1 MKPFPPL
8 PPPGYTLEPLSER
21 HDRAAFSCAVPA
33 LDSYLARQAGQD
45 VKRGVSRVYVL
56 AAEGGETVAGYFSLS
71 AASIALSDLPPEMAR
86 RLPRYPFV
94 PATLMGRLA
103 VASSHRGR
111 DFGEFLLLSALFLSW
126 QASRQVASAAV
137 LVDAK
142 DDSARGFYERYGFI
156 RFPDQ
161 SNRLFL
167 PMNTVEQL
175 LG

>member
-1 MKPFPPL
+1 VRPVPPL

-21 HDRAAFSCAVPA
+21 HDRTAFSCGVPA
-33 LDSYLARQAGQD
+33 LDSFLARQAGQD

-56 AAEGGETVAGYFSLS
+56 AADGEKVAGYFSLS
-71 AASIALSDLPPEMAR
+71 AATMALSDLPPEMAR

-111 DFGEFLLLSALFLSW
+111 DLGEFLLLSALFVSW

-142 DDSARGFYERYGFI
+142 DDSARGFSERYGFI

-167 PMNTVEQL
+167 PMQTVEQL

>member
-1 MKPFPPL
+1 MKPL

-21 HDRAAFSCAVPA
+21 HDRTAFSCGVAA

-45 VKRGVSRVYVL
+45 VKRGVNRVYVL
-56 AAEGGETVAGYFSLS
+56 AAEGGETVAGYFSLC
-71 AASIALSDLPPEMAR
+71 AATIALSDLPPETAR

-94 PATLMGRLA
+94 PATLTGRLA
-103 VASSHRGR
+103 VARRGR
-111 DFGEFLLLSALFLSW
+111 NLGEFLLLSALFLSW

-137 LVDAK
+137 LVDAT

-167 PMNTVEQL
+167 PMKTVEQL
-175 LG
+175 FS

>member
-1 MKPFPPL
+1 VSPVPPL

-21 HDRAAFSCAVPA
+21 HDRTAFSCGVPA
-33 LDSYLARQAGQD
+33 PDRYLARQAGQD

-56 AAEGGETVAGYFSLS
+56 AADGEMVAGYFSLS
-71 AASIALSDLPPEMAR
+71 AATIALSDLPPEMAR

-94 PATLMGRLA
+94 PATLVGRLA

-111 DFGEFLLLSALFLSW
+111 ALGEFLLLGALLLSW

-142 DDSARGFYERYGFI
+142 DDSARGFCERYGFI

-167 PMNTVEQL
+167 PMKTVEQL

>member
-1 MKPFPPL
+1 MRPFPPL

-21 HDRAAFSCAVPA
+21 HDRTAFSCCVPA

-56 AAEGGETVAGYFSLS
+56 AADGEMVAGYFSLS
-71 AASIALSDLPPEMAR
+71 AATIALSDLPPEMAR

-94 PATLMGRLA
+94 PVALMGRLA

-111 DFGEFLLLSALFLSW
+111 DLGEFLLLSALFLSW
-126 QASRQVASAAV
+126 QASRQVALAAV

-161 SNRLFL
+161 SKRLFL
-167 PMNTVEQL
+167 PMKTVEQL